1 MMIINGRATA
11 ACLTSLA
18 LAGCMGQTIPAAES
32 ITKPTMEAFTQL
44 SAWRPWQ
51 SKVQEPKVPER
62 PKEEERPQQ
71 PQIALVETMPA
82 TEPQPTTASSTP
94 SIKRLQPSKPQPAP
108 TRLATPRPAAPQ
120 PKLIPASAAETSAPL
135 PTAVSCQTFAQPGQ
149 RVRMECNPVN

>member
-1 MMIINGRATA
+1 MMTINSRATA
-11 ACLTSLA
+11 ACLTGLA

-32 ITKPTMEAFTQL
+32 ITKPTMEAFAHL

-51 SKVQEPKVPER
+51 PKA
-62 PKEEERPQQ
+62 EERPPQ

-82 TEPQPTTASSTP
+82 IEPQPITAPST
-94 SIKRLQPSKPQPAP
+94 KRLQPSKPQPAP
-108 TRLATPRPAAPQ
+108 TRLVMPRPAAPQ

>member
-1 MMIINGRATA
+1 MMTINSRATA
-11 ACLTSLA
+11 ACLTGLA

-51 SKVQEPKVPER
+51 PKA
-62 PKEEERPQQ
+62 EERPQ
-71 PQIALVETMPA
+71 IALAEPMPA
-82 TEPQPTTASSTP
+82 TEPQPIAAPST
-94 SIKRLQPSKPQPAP
+94 KRLQPSKPEPSKPQPAP
-108 TRLATPRPAAPQ
+108 VRLATPRPAAPQ
-120 PKLIPASAAETSAPL
+120 PKLIPASAVEAPAPL